1 MSTVTLRSDAKPMMI
16 DAEQTIL
23 DQVRG
28 VLARLF
34 EIDPARIEPSSKLY
48 EDLDIDSLD
57 AIDLMI
63 ELKELT
69 GRKVRPE
76 QFKHVRTV
84 GDVVTAVRKLVQDE
98 DAA

>member
-1 MSTVTLRSDAKPMMI
+1 MMI
-16 DAEQTIL
+16 DAEQNIL
-23 DQVRG
+23 EQVRS

-34 EIDPARIEPSSKLY
+34 ELDPARIEPSSKLY

-69 GRKVRPE
+69 GRKVKPE

-84 GDVVTAVRKLVQDE
+84 GDVVTAVQKLVRDE
-98 DAA
+98 NAA

>member
-1 MSTVTLRSDAKPMMI
+1 MI
-16 DAEQTIL
+16 DAEQNIL
-23 DQVRG
+23 EQVRS

-34 EIDPARIEPSSKLY
+34 ELDPGRIEPSSKLY

-69 GRKVRPE
+69 GRKVKPE

-84 GDVVTAVRKLVQDE
+84 GDVVAAVQKLVHDE
-98 DAA
+98 NNA